1 VAGRV
6 GERTRSITL
15 RGLHPILRRIGLAL
29 ALIVVSLA
37 GVGIALRL
45 DGHVQQDVGPFSAT
59 FGVQPSLAGGTD
71 VQIPPLGS
79 LSVASHDGP
88 AHMSLR
94 LDSLDQ
100 GRATSLVTEPNG
112 VQIASDSAVPD
123 VEAGVTRLALQST
136 GVAMLGAMLLG
147 ALVFRRSSRIAICGG
162 IALATIAASGGI
174 AFATFRPASIEEPKY
189 DGLLSNAPAV
199 IGDAHSIADRFN
211 AYRDELQSLV
221 DNVSKLYG
229 TVNSLPVY
237 TPTPGTVRVLH
248 ISDLHLNPSAW
259 SVIETVVTEFHIDV
273 VIDTGDLDDWG
284 TTVESSFV
292 DSIKKLKV
300 PYVYI
305 RGNHDSEITA
315 KAVAK
320 EPNAI
325 VLENQITTVDGLRIA
340 GIGDPRFT
348 PDKASDENIPD
359 SAVIASGQTL
369 ASTIKASA
377 KPVDIALVHDPASAG
392 ALDGTVPL
400 VLAGHLHKREIY
412 EMPTVPDAQKTL
424 MMVGGSTGGAGLRG
438 LQGETPTPLEMDVL
452 YFDSTQKL
460 QAYDEITLGG
470 TGQSNVMID
479 RHLASQQPT
488 PSPSLSPSSAPSP
501 SIPPS
506 APPSATP
513 SSAAN

>member
-1 VAGRV
+1 MATDEHRTSKRVRQSSRGRQLPPALRRV
-6 GERTRSITL
+6 GL
-15 RGLHPILRRIGLAL
+15 VF

-37 GVGIALRL
+37 GIALGLRL
-45 DGHVQQDVGPFSAT
+45 DGHVQQNVGPFSAT
-59 FGVQPSLAGGTD
+59 FGVRPSLSGGTD

-100 GRATSLVTEPNG
+100 GRAEDLVTQPNG
-112 VQIASDSAVPD
+112 VQAASDSAVPD
-123 VEAGVTRLALQST
+123 VESGVIRLALQST

-147 ALVFRRSSRIAICGG
+147 ALIFRRSSRVAICGG
-162 IALATIAASGGI
+162 IALVTVAASGGI
-174 AFATFRPASIEEPKY
+174 AFGTFRPASIEEPSY
-189 DGLLSNAPAV
+189 NGLLSNAPAV
-199 IGDAHSIADRFN
+199 IGDAHSIANRFS
-211 AYRDELQSLV
+211 AYRDELQALV
-221 DNVSKLYG
+221 NNVSKIYG
-229 TVNSLPVY
+229 AVNTLPVY
-237 TPTPGTVRVLH
+237 TSTPGSIRVLH
-248 ISDLHLNPSAW
+248 VSDLHLNPSAW
-259 SVIETVVTEFHIDV
+259 TIIQTVVTEFHINL

-292 DSIKKLKV
+292 APIKSLKV

-315 KAVAK
+315 KAVAR

-369 ASTIKASA
+369 ASTIKASP

-400 VLAGHLHKREIY
+400 VLAGHIHKREIY
-412 EMPTVPDAQKTL
+412 DMPPVPDAQKTL
-424 MMVGGSTGGAGLRG
+424 MMVSGSTGGAGLRG

-452 YFDSTQKL
+452 YFDPAKKL

-479 RHLASQQPT
+479 RHLTSEQPAPAPSTVPSPSPT
-488 PSPSLSPSSAPSP
+488 PSTAP
-501 SIPPS
+501 
-506 APPSATP
+506 
-513 SSAAN
+513 N